1 MILDII
7 IVGFLLL
14 AAFRGWR
21 KGAVSMIASIVVLV
35 LSILIATAFGTQFGR
50 MLNMGPT
57 LLQPVTGFFIL
68 FIILY
73 TIGHFLKKFVTPNR
87 GIFAGADKILGIV
100 FSVLR
105 AVLLL
110 GMLFGFLRIFQLPST
125 KAASE
130 SAAYPIVL
138 RAGGLMV
145 SQLKPL
151 VGQLSNDV
159 YDDMTPADTIKK

>member
-1 MILDII
+1 MILDLI
-7 IVGFLLL
+7 IVCVLLL

-21 KGAVSMIASIVVLV
+21 KGAVSMIAAII
-35 LSILIATAFGTQFGR
+35 ILIASILLASAFGTQVGR
-50 MLNMGPT
+50 MLGVGPT

-73 TIGHFLKKFVTPNR
+73 IIGSFLKKFVTPKR

-105 AVLLL
+105 ATLLL
-110 GMLFGFLRIFQLPST
+110 GLLFGFLRIFQLPST
-125 KAASE
+125 KSASE
-130 SAAYPIVL
+130 STMYPVVL
-138 RAGGLMV
+138 KAGGLMV

-159 YDDMTPADTIKK
+159 YDDMMPADTIK